1 MNIEFYPKFKPFT
14 SADGKHDSKPVFP
27 VQTFSCSD
35 CKYDSV
41 PFNNSVASS
50 DGGFDSKP
58 FTSEDCKYKKY
69 EKYWHL
75 IVIVL
80 STSNMIST
88 LD

>member
-14 SADGKHDSKPVFP
+14 SADGKHDFKPVFP

-41 PFNNSVASS
+41 PFNNSVVSS

-58 FTSEDCKYKKY
+58 FTSEDCKYAKY
-69 EKYWHL
+69 GKYCLL

-80 STSNMIST
+80 SMSTVIST
-88 LD
+88 LE